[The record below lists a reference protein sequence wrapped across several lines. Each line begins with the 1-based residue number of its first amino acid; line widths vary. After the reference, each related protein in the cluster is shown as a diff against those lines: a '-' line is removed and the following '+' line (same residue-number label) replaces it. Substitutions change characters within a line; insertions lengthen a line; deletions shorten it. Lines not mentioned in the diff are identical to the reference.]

1 MDGIS
6 EHVTEDLGTS
16 TLASTGTKAGEP
28 GKTTDKGGKGKD
40 GGEDF
45 AATVRELRNELKATK
60 EQVGE
65 LRNSEQVWFDRYEKL
80 ARGGKPE
87 LAAGDEPDDDDSE
100 VVDDTPDKLV
110 DEFSAKGV
118 EALVKRGVLTKKAA
132 KELIRK
138 EAEKIA
144 RQVAG
149 EVVGRAEGRAVRD
162 SQLFGEFPEL
172 RDTKSELYTRTAEV
186 YRQMV
191 KDDPDARN
199 SDRALARAAKEAKLM
214 LRIEQ
219 LEKGGDRRGDDVD
232 RGRRIDAQAGD
243 RGRSGGEF
251 RDDKLGPEEREV
263 LKAFERFGTT
273 EEDFLKERDKVRA
286 GRRAR

>member
-1 MDGIS
+1 MDGDS
-6 EHVTEDLGTS
+6 EHVAENLGTS
-16 TLASTGTKAGEP
+16 SPASTGAKPGEP
-28 GKTTDKGGKGKD
+28 GKPADKGKGKGKD

-65 LRNSEQVWFDRYEKL
+65 LRESEQVWFERYEKL
-80 ARGGKPE
+80 AKKDGKPD
-87 LAAGDEPDDDDSE
+87 AGDEPDDDEPE
-100 VVDDTPDKLV
+100 VTDDTPDKLV

-118 EALVKRGVLTKKAA
+118 EALVRRGVLTKKAA

-149 EVVGRAEGRAVRD
+149 EVVGKAEGRAVRD

-219 LEKGGDRRGDDVD
+219 LEKGGGRRGDDDD
-232 RGRRIDAQAGD
+232 RGRRIDAQSGD
-243 RGRSGGEF
+243 RGRSGGDF
-251 RDDKLGPEEREV
+251 RNDELGPEEREI
-263 LKAFERFGTT
+263 LKTFARFGAT
-273 EEDFLKERDKVRA
+273 EEDFIKERGKVMA